1 MSQFTKL
8 TGLASGLI
16 AGLGLCGIASAQA
29 VTISEIFI
37 NPPGSDQGQEALEI
51 RGPAGAS
58 LAGYWFLTIDGDG
71 TAAGVID
78 QRVDLGS
85 FTLGSNGLLLIRD
98 DAAVLSPAPAAE
110 TTVAVLDFSP
120 DIENG
125 SNTYVLAKFAAPPPA
140 SGTDIDTDDDG
151 VIDAGALTGLS
162 DVDAVSVNENTD
174 PIEIEYGADPVL
186 GGTALGPLPDPKAKS
201 TFTPDVLY
209 RIYSPNGD
217 PCIWAAADVLG
228 TTPGPY
234 TVDALEYVGFDEAG
248 VPLGDP
254 VTLSANPGTL
264 NEVSADEDGNGI
276 GDPCEDGGKTP
287 ACPADLDG
295 NGVVNGFDLAL
306 LLGSWGPC
314 AGCLA
319 DLDDNDIVNGFDLAL
334 LLGAWGPCPTG

>member
-1 MSQFTKL
+1 MIQITKFAC
-8 TGLASGLI
+8 LATGLI
-16 AGLGLCGIASAQA
+16 ASIGLAGVACGQS
-29 VTISEIFI
+29 VTISEVFI

-51 RGPAGAS
+51 RGPAGMS

-98 DAAVLSPAPAAE
+98 AATALAPAPAAQ
-110 TTVAVLDFSP
+110 TTVAVFDFTP

-125 SNTYVLAKFAAPPPA
+125 SNTYVLAKFAAPPPS
-140 SGTDIDTDDDG
+140 SGTDVDTDDDG

-162 DVDAVSVNENTD
+162 EIDAVSVNENTD

-217 PCIWAAADVLG
+217 PCIWAAA
-228 TTPGPY
+228 
-234 TVDALEYVGFDEAG
+234 
-248 VPLGDP
+248 
-254 VTLSANPGTL
+254 
-264 NEVSADEDGNGI
+264 
-276 GDPCEDGGKTP
+276 
-287 ACPADLDG
+287 
-295 NGVVNGFDLAL
+295 
-306 LLGSWGPC
+306 
-314 AGCLA
+314 
-319 DLDDNDIVNGFDLAL
+319 
-334 LLGAWGPCPTG
+334 